1 MSAAKLPL
9 GPRFARGELVRVIDL
24 AKPGHVRT
32 PDYILGKVGR
42 VTQLCGLFLN
52 PEDLSVGITQGPVV
66 ALYRVEFLMSE
77 VWGESR
83 RNPDDSLSIELYDH
97 WLEKV
102 KE

>member
-1 MSAAKLPL
+1 MSTGMLPM
-9 GPRFARGELVRVIDL
+9 GPRFAVGEKVRVINL

-42 VTQLCGLFLN
+42 VTQLCGMFLN

-77 VWGESR
+77 VWEEFQ
-83 RNPDDSLSIELYDH
+83 RNPKDSLSIEIYDH
-97 WLEKV
+97 WLEKA
-102 KE
+102 